1 MRIFKYLKKYWI
13 QAILAP
19 LSMVMEVLMDLFLPI
34 LMTIIVNI
42 GILGAD
48 PKGATGLSALVLKIV
63 GEPTQTMD
71 IIIRVG
77 IVMICATFIGGCFGV
92 LSGVFTNIA
101 AQNYGDDL
109 RRDTFKHIME
119 LSFEQT
125 DQFTTGSLVTRI
137 TNDITQVQN
146 MVSMSM
152 RMVIR
157 TLMQFIGG
165 IFFLTMIG
173 TDFGVILM
181 IALPILLIIIILFL
195 VKASPMFGRIQ
206 KRIDNVNSVVQENVT
221 GARVVKA
228 YVREDYEIKR
238 FATVNNELYEE
249 NYRVFKLMALISP
262 LMSLITSVAMIS
274 VMYIGGTK
282 VIHDFNDAMPNG
294 MIAGDVIA
302 STTYITMII
311 NGFMMLAMM
320 FQSVV
325 RGAASIKRLN
335 QVLDSNPV
343 IVDGKVAQPS
353 EERIGTIEFKN
364 VSFAYPNS
372 SGENVLVDLNFK
384 IEPGES
390 IGILGSTGCG
400 KSTLVHLIPRFYDVT
415 SGEVWVDGRNVKEY
429 PLDELRHKVAM
440 VLQKSELYSGTI
452 EENIAWG
459 KENSTLEEI
468 QEAAKIAQADDFISS
483 FEDGYQTMVT
493 EKGSSL
499 SGGQKQRVSIARA
512 LLRKPK
518 ILIFDD
524 STSALD
530 LATEA
535 KLYEEL
541 SAKMDDTTK
550 IIIAQRVASVKNA
563 DKIMILNEGKIVAF
577 APHDELIKTCPIYI
591 DIYNSQ
597 LKKEGDEDGNSNK

>member
-1 MRIFKYLKKYWI
+1 MRIFKYLKKYWL
-13 QAILAP
+13 QGILAP
-19 LSMVMEVLMDLFLPI
+19 LSMIMEVLMDLILPI

-48 PKGATGLSALVLKIV
+48 PSSATGLSSLVLKIV

-77 IVMICATFIGGCFGV
+77 IVMIVCTFIGGCFGI

-101 AQNYGDDL
+101 AQNYGNDL
-109 RRDTFKHIME
+109 REDAFKHIME

-125 DQFTTGSLVTRI
+125 DKFTTGSLVTRI

-152 RMVIR
+152 RIVIR
-157 TLMQFIGG
+157 TLMQFVGG

-173 TDFGVILM
+173 TDFGIILM
-181 IALPILLIIIILFL
+181 IALPILLVIIILFL
-195 VKASPMFGRIQ
+195 VKASPMFARIQ

-228 YVREDYEIKR
+228 YVKEEYEIKR
-238 FATVNNELYEE
+238 FAHVNDELYEE
-249 NYRVFKLMALISP
+249 NYKVFKLMALISP
-262 LMSLITSVAMIS
+262 VMSLVTSIAMIS
-274 VMYIGGTK
+274 VMYIGGNK
-282 VIHDFNDAMPNG
+282 VIDDFNNLMPNG

-335 QVLDSNPV
+335 EVLDSKP
-343 IVDGKVAQPS
+343 IILDGESKTNNNDLD
-353 EERIGTIEFKN
+353 GTIEFKN

-372 SGENVLVDLNFK
+372 SLENVLTDISFK

-400 KSTLVHLIPRFYDVT
+400 KSTLVNLIPRFYDVT
-415 SGEVWVDGRNVKEY
+415 SGEIFVDGKNVKEY
-429 PLDELRHKVAM
+429 SLKELRNKVAM

-459 KENSTLEEI
+459 KENSTIDEI
-468 QEAAKIAQADDFISS
+468 KEAAKIAQADDFISS
-483 FEDGYQTMVT
+483 FEDGYQTIVT

-535 KLYEEL
+535 KLYQEL
-541 SAKMDDTTK
+541 STKMDDTTK

-597 LKKEGDEDGNSNK
+597 LKKEGDEDGNN